1 MTDPTM
7 HPSGTPEQPAPAGA
21 PATQS
26 ATAASAA
33 PPPVHRDRRKRSVGW
48 QSKDVLRAAALI
60 IGIYVVLRLLW
71 VAHELFFVVFLGTLF
86 GLAVA
91 SAVDRLE
98 RFRIP
103 RGIGAAMVVIGFLAI
118 LGGFGAWMAPTLRQ
132 QSRELRV
139 KLPEAV
145 DKVETWINT
154 HQNGL
159 VGLVLGSGDS
169 DNDSSKGGSR
179 SDSANA
185 GNSSDSAGKGRERR
199 DVVATAASGQD
210 SARLTASSAKAGASN
225 DSTAKG
231 TDTVTVKKATP
242 ASSLKARLS
251 ARMGGATRYLF
262 PFLSSTLAVFGGVLL
277 MIFLSVYIGA
287 EPTTYRSGLMH
298 LFPQRTRKRA
308 GEVLAAM
315 AVALRKWLVT
325 QLIAMAVI
333 GAVTTIVLLVLK
345 VKAAFALGL
354 LAGLFEFIPT
364 IGPILSAVPAI
375 AMGFLDSPEKAL
387 FIGVAYIGIQFLEN
401 HILIPLLMR
410 GGVDLP
416 PALTVISQAL
426 MALVFGF
433 IGLMVAV
440 PLLAAVMVP
449 IKMLYVQDVVG
460 DRMEVF
466 DEDDDDDDDE
476 D

>member
-1 MTDPTM
+1 
-7 HPSGTPEQPAPAGA
+7 
-21 PATQS
+21 
-26 ATAASAA
+26 
-33 PPPVHRDRRKRSVGW
+33 
-48 QSKDVLRAAALI
+48 
-60 IGIYVVLRLLW
+60 
-71 VAHELFFVVFLGTLF
+71 
-86 GLAVA
+86 
-91 SAVDRLE
+91 
-98 RFRIP
+98 
-103 RGIGAAMVVIGFLAI
+103 
-118 LGGFGAWMAPTLRQ
+118 
-132 QSRELRV
+132 
-139 KLPEAV
+139 
-145 DKVETWINT
+145 
-154 HQNGL
+154 
-159 VGLVLGSGDS
+159 
-169 DNDSSKGGSR
+169 
-179 SDSANA
+179 
-185 GNSSDSAGKGRERR
+185 
-199 DVVATAASGQD
+199 
-210 SARLTASSAKAGASN
+210 
-225 DSTAKG
+225 
-231 TDTVTVKKATP
+231 
-242 ASSLKARLS
+242 
-251 ARMGGATRYLF
+251 MGGATHYLF
-262 PFLSSTLAVFGGVLL
+262 PFLTSTLSAFGGVLL
-277 MIFLSVYIGA
+277 IIFLSVYIGA

-308 GEVLAAM
+308 GEVLEAM

-333 GAVTTIVLLVLK
+333 GSVTTIVLLIFK

-460 DRMEVF
+460 DRMEALDE
-466 DEDDDDDDDE
+466 DEDDDDDDD
-476 D
+476 DD